1 MAARVKKRLTGPHK
15 VAILLRLLDY
25 DVSKEIVRNL
35 GDRDLA
41 RIHRADTDLGKPNEE
56 VVLEVAPYPGE
67 NESVKI
73 DERPVITSAPAR
85 ERGEA

>member
-41 RIHRADTDLGKPNEE
+41 RIHRADTDLGKPNEDI
-56 VVLEVAPYPGE
+56 VLEVARDFKARVFGE
-67 NESVKI
+67 KG
-73 DERPVITSAPAR
+73 T
-85 ERGEA
+85 